1 LAHGRLLAFFFPAPP
16 RFLKPDDTDVL
27 EAVDA
32 YVLPLLERAYAAFG
46 YLGVV
51 LAMAVESAAI
61 PIPSE
66 LILPFAG
73 FSVARGLPEP
83 LTGAPWSYWGAVV
96 AGVAGN
102 TIGSLVAYAVGAYG
116 GRPLLERYGK
126 YVLISMHDLDV
137 ADRHFQRWGD
147 ATVFFS
153 RMLPIVRT
161 FISVPAGIARMP
173 LWRFVAFSVLGAL
186 PWVMLL
192 VWGGMVLGDHWV
204 DIKQSLKGLDYI
216 VAGVIVV
223 GIGLFIWR
231 HLRKR

>member
-1 LAHGRLLAFFFPAPP
+1 M
-16 RFLKPDDTDVL
+16 L
-27 EAVDA
+27 EAIDA

-51 LAMAVESAAI
+51 VAMAVESAAI
-61 PIPSE
+61 PVPSE
-66 LILPFAG
+66 IILPLAG
-73 FSVARGLPEP
+73 FSVARGVPEP

-102 TIGSLVAYAVGAYG
+102 TIGSLVAYAIGAYG
-116 GRPLLERYGK
+116 GRPLLDRYGK
-126 YVLISMHDLDV
+126 YVLISAADL
-137 ADRHFQRWGD
+137 ATAERHFARWGD

-173 LWRFVAFSVLGAL
+173 LWRFVAFSVLGAI

-192 VWGGMVLGDHWV
+192 VWGGVVLGDHWT
-204 DIKQSLKGLDYI
+204 DIKQSLKGLDYL
-216 VAGVIVV
+216 VAAALALGVA
-223 GIGLFIWR
+223 LFLWR
-231 HLRKR
+231 HLRAH

>member
-1 LAHGRLLAFFFPAPP
+1 
-16 RFLKPDDTDVL
+16 VL
-27 EAVDA
+27 EAIDS

-96 AGVAGN
+96 AGVVGN
-102 TIGSLVAYAVGAYG
+102 TIGSLASYAVGAYG

-137 ADRHFQRWGD
+137 ADRHFRRWGD

-173 LWRFVAFSVLGAL
+173 LWRFVAFSVLGAI

-204 DIKQSLKGLDYI
+204 DIKHSLKGFDYI
-216 VAGVIVV
+216 VAAGLAA
-223 GIGLFIWR
+223 GLGLFIWR
-231 HLRKR
+231 HLRTR

>member
-1 LAHGRLLAFFFPAPP
+1 M
-16 RFLKPDDTDVL
+16 FLKPDDNDVL

-51 LAMAVESAAI
+51 LAMAIESAAI
-61 PIPSE
+61 PVPSE
-66 LILPFAG
+66 LILPLAG
-73 FSVARGLPEP
+73 FSVARGVPEP
-83 LTGAPWSYWGAVV
+83 LTNAPWSYWGAVV

-102 TIGSLVAYAVGAYG
+102 TLGSLVAYAVGAFG
-116 GRPLLERYGK
+116 GRPLLERYGR
-126 YVLISMHDLDV
+126 YVLISTHDLDV
-137 ADRHFQRWGD
+137 ADRHFKRWGD

-173 LWRFVAFSVLGAL
+173 LWRFIAFSVLGAI

-192 VWGGMVLGDHWV
+192 VWGGMVLGEHWT
-204 DIKQSLKGLDYI
+204 DLKHNLKGLDYLV
-216 VAGVIVV
+216 VATLAAGL
-223 GIGLFIWR
+223 GLFIWR
-231 HLRKR
+231 HVRKP